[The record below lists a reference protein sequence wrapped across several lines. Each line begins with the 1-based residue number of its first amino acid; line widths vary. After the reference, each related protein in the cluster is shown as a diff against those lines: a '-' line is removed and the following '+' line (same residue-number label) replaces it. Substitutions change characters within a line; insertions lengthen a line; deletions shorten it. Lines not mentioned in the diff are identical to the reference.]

1 GASGNEGENLWTL
14 GFTYVLWGK
23 DDDALRIFDRYNRE
37 YPDGDYKTNTL
48 FWTAKIEERRGQTAE
63 RDAALNQLIAEYP
76 YSYYAYRAKEIIGMA
91 ANVAPRTMN
100 VFPDTDAELAK
111 ITDPRLDAV
120 RELIAAD
127 MERDATREMKTL
139 AAAYP
144 DNAGIAFMLADVYS
158 NGGEVFEA

>member
-1 GASGNEGENLWTL
+1 
-14 GFTYVLWGK
+14 
-23 DDDALRIFDRYNRE
+23 
-37 YPDGDYKTNTL
+37 
-48 FWTAKIEERRGQTAE
+48 
-63 RDAALNQLIAEYP
+63 
-76 YSYYAYRAKEIIGMA
+76 AKEIIGMV

-158 NGGEVFEA
+158 NGGEVFEAINIVQRRFRTFVRHGGANIPQRLWQILYPLDYWETIRTEAQKRSLDPFLVASIIRQE